1 MIKKYFF
8 PKNIL
13 LSLYFI
19 FVLVDVL
26 IVRRLSDVATL
37 ILVLLWLAIIFV
49 LKLLP
54 FHSLRF
60 SAGFLTVAF
69 IAQFFGNMIVLEKS
83 ISWFAIFLTIS
94 LVHGLL
100 ALGCQK

>member
-1 MIKKYFF
+1 MQ
-8 PKNIL
+8 KNIVL
-13 LSLYFI
+13 GLYFI
-19 FVLVDVL
+19 FVLVDVS
-26 IVRRLSDVATL
+26 IVHRLSDVVTL

-54 FHSLRF
+54 SHSLRF

-94 LVHGLL
+94 LVHGLYLKYFL